1 MTDEQ
6 KFHQSAAAILSA
18 VGGKENVASVFHCM
32 TRLRFLLK
40 DSSLPNIDEIKK
52 IDGVLGAQLSGG
64 QFQVIIGPNVA
75 KVYTELCKIGGFTE
89 QAAVDVDA
97 AANNAD
103 KPKEKLTAKT
113 IGQKILNGL
122 TGSITPVLPI
132 FICAGLLK
140 MIVIILGP
148 GMLGVLSETSGL
160 YTVLSFAG
168 DAGFY
173 FLPVFLGYTSAKQF
187 KANPL
192 IGMLLGAILIHPSFI
207 EAVTNGTSLDF
218 LGLPI
223 TPMTYSS
230 SVIPIILVV
239 WVMSYV
245 ERFWNKVIPEM
256 LKIMLVP
263 FLTVLIMLPLSLVV
277 LAPLGVILG
286 SFISTFFLWLHS
298 VLGPWG
304 IALLGAVYALL
315 IMTGMHHPLNL
326 AVFATL
332 SSVGYDK
339 IVFVAG
345 TSASMALAGIA
356 LAFAI
361 KSKKAE
367 NRSIGFS
374 SFFLLEIAGI
384 TEPTIYGI
392 ALPYVRPFIAQAI
405 GGFCGA
411 LYMGFMNVKMYNLT
425 GSNILGLTGF
435 IGKDSGN
442 FMHAVIGSIIAFVV
456 AFVALFIIGFDEDKN

>member
-6 KFHQSAAAILSA
+6 KFHETADEVLHA

-32 TRLRFLLK
+32 TRLRFHLK
-40 DSSLPNIDEIKK
+40 DSSLPNTDEIKK

-64 QFQVIIGPNVA
+64 QYQVIIGPNVG
-75 KVYTELCKIGGFTE
+75 KVYTELCKIAGISE
-89 QAAVDVDA
+89 QAAVDVPE
-97 AANNAD
+97 D
-103 KPKEKLTAKT
+103 KPKEKLTPKS
-113 IGQKILNGL
+113 IGQSILNNL

-140 MIVIILGP
+140 MIIIIFGP
-148 GMLGVLSETSGL
+148 GMLGVLSDKSGL

-187 KANPL
+187 KASPL

-207 EAVTNGTSLDF
+207 EAVSSGTSLDF

-230 SVIPIILVV
+230 SVIPVILVV
-239 WVMSYV
+239 WIMSYV

-286 SFISTFFLWLHS
+286 SFISTFFFWLHS
-298 VLGPWG
+298 VLGAWG

-332 SSVGYDK
+332 GSVGYDK

-345 TSASMALAGIA
+345 TSASMALAGVA

-361 KSKKAE
+361 KAKKPE

-384 TEPTIYGI
+384 TEPTIYGV

-411 LYMGFMNVKMYNLT
+411 LYMGFMDVKMYNLI
-425 GSNILGLTGF
+425 GSNIFGLAGF
-435 IGKDSGN
+435 IGKDANN
-442 FMHAVIGSIIAFVV
+442 FMHAIIGSVIAFVV
-456 AFVALFIIGFDEDKN
+456 AFVALFIIGFDEDKK

>member
-1 MTDEQ
+1 M
-6 KFHQSAAAILSA
+6 
-18 VGGKENVASVFHCM
+18 
-32 TRLRFLLK
+32 
-40 DSSLPNIDEIKK
+40 
-52 IDGVLGAQLSGG
+52 
-64 QFQVIIGPNVA
+64 
-75 KVYTELCKIGGFTE
+75 
-89 QAAVDVDA
+89 DVDA
-97 AANNAD
+97 AAD

-148 GMLGVLSETSGL
+148 GMLKLLGKDRVVCTP
-160 YTVLSFAG
+160 VLSFCQAF
-168 DAGFY
+168 AGFY

-304 IALLGAVYALL
+304 
-315 IMTGMHHPLNL
+315 
-326 AVFATL
+326 
-332 SSVGYDK
+332 
-339 IVFVAG
+339 
-345 TSASMALAGIA
+345 
-356 LAFAI
+356 
-361 KSKKAE
+361 
-367 NRSIGFS
+367 
-374 SFFLLEIAGI
+374 
-384 TEPTIYGI
+384 
-392 ALPYVRPFIAQAI
+392 LP
-405 GGFCGA
+405 C
-411 LYMGFMNVKMYNLT
+411 
-425 GSNILGLTGF
+425 
-435 IGKDSGN
+435 
-442 FMHAVIGSIIAFVV
+442 
-456 AFVALFIIGFDEDKN
+456 